1 MSSSGRG
8 SLDVGVVRSPGRGW
22 HPDSMS
28 ATCFL
33 MVEAAVRRGSPA
45 DLTGARSAMNAKD
58 RNRSQVS
65 VLGSLIA
72 LSISFD
78 KQSAAET
85 RAAFGILL
93 ITPQLRLNSASR
105 SERLTGVETEGARL
119 DCETAVASPGAGE
132 IVELPRHSLQCQ
144 MLSARAWARVSLA
157 QDVCQRTPQLL
168 QTIAAFLLDVL
179 GQAAQAS

>member
-1 MSSSGRG
+1 
-8 SLDVGVVRSPGRGW
+8 
-22 HPDSMS
+22 
-28 ATCFL
+28 
-33 MVEAAVRRGSPA
+33 
-45 DLTGARSAMNAKD
+45 MNAKD
-58 RNRSQVS
+58 RKRSQVS

-105 SERLTGVETEGARL
+105 SERLTSVEPEGARL
-119 DCETAVASPGAGE
+119 DSCETAVASPGAGE

-144 MLSARAWARVSLA
+144 ILSTRAWARVSLA

-168 QTIAAFLLDVL
+168 QVIAAFLLDVL
-179 GQAAQAS
+179 GQAAQAP